1 MFQFIK
7 FEPND
12 YVLRYRNG
20 KVAQEGSGLSFFY
33 YAPITSL
40 VKVPMGSAEVP
51 FIFEEL
57 TIDFQTVTVQGQVTY
72 RIVDPKKIVKLLN
85 YTLDSSGRR
94 YITEDPSKLP
104 PKVINIARV
113 LTKKHL
119 ETMTL
124 KESLKS
130 SESLAQSIADEIKKN
145 NEINSLGLEILGLMI
160 LAILPN
166 KETGRALEAQTREEI
181 LRRADEA
188 VYERRNSAIEQERV
202 IKENELNTDIAV
214 ENKKRQIRETQME
227 AERVIQEK
235 QNELKADQMNFE
247 IGMEE
252 KRKDLIGLEAE
263 NDRTKADAKAYELSG
278 IMKAMNGME
287 PRMIQALASMGMQ
300 PDQLIALAFQGLA
313 DKAEKIG
320 QLNITPD
327 LLQDLMNKAE

>member
-1 MFQFIK
+1 M
-7 FEPND
+7 
-12 YVLRYRNG
+12 
-20 KVAQEGSGLSFFY
+20 
-33 YAPITSL
+33 
-40 VKVPMGSAEVP
+40 
-51 FIFEEL
+51 
-57 TIDFQTVTVQGQVTY
+57 
-72 RIVDPKKIVKLLN
+72 
-85 YTLDSSGRR
+85 
-94 YITEDPSKLP
+94 
-104 PKVINIARV
+104 
-113 LTKKHL
+113 
-119 ETMTL
+119 
-124 KESLKS
+124 
-130 SESLAQSIADEIKKN
+130 
-145 NEINSLGLEILGLMI
+145 
-160 LAILPN
+160 
-166 KETGRALEAQTREEI
+166 EAQTREEI